1 MTTAPPDH
9 IEDFNEYSRPSDSRH
24 DTADLGPRLQTWLGG
39 KLGPDSA
46 VEVANVHAPSATG
59 MSSETILLDA
69 AWTEDGVR
77 QVHQLVA
84 RMAPRS
90 TAVPVFPV
98 YDLDEQFDVM
108 RTVAANSPV
117 PVPHVYWSEPS
128 PVPLGAAFFI
138 MERVAGDIPPD
149 VMPYNFGSWLTE
161 ATPEQ
166 RAQLQQSTIQVLADL
181 HAIADPA
188 AKFPRLRSDAS
199 YATADG
205 ALRAHVDAQRAYYD
219 WVTTEGPKSPLIER
233 TLDWLEANWPDLTGP
248 SVFSWGDARIGN
260 IIYRDFTP
268 VGVLDWEMAALCPRE
283 FDLGWTIFMHRFF
296 EDLATLAG
304 VPGMPDF
311 LRREDVAAQYE
322 AATGHRP
329 QNLDFYVIY
338 AALRHAI
345 IMFRIQARSIAFG
358 QAQQPEDPDDMIMF
372 RPTLEKMLDGTYW
385 TTLAAA
391 ETPAGQVG

>member
-1 MTTAPPDH
+1 MTTAQRYQA
-9 IEDFNEYSRPSDSRH
+9 EDFNEFSRPSDSRH
-24 DTADLGPRLQTWLGG
+24 DTIDLGPRLQTWLTG

-77 QVHQLVA
+77 STHQLVA
-84 RMAPRS
+84 RMAPGA

-128 PVPLGAAFFI
+128 PVPLGDAFFI
-138 MERVAGDIPPD
+138 MERVAGEVPPD
-149 VMPYNFGSWLTE
+149 VMPYNFGSWLSE
-161 ATPEQ
+161 GTPEQ
-166 RAQLQQSTIQVLADL
+166 RAQLQRSTIQVLADL

-188 AKFPRLRSDAS
+188 RKFPRLRADAT

-219 WVTTEGPKSPLIER
+219 WVTTDAPKSPLIER
-233 TLDWLEANWPDLTGP
+233 TLDWLEANWPNETGP

-260 IIYRDFTP
+260 IIYQDFTP
-268 VGVLDWEMAALCPRE
+268 AAVLDWEMATLCPR
-283 FDLGWTIFMHRFF
+283 
-296 EDLATLAG
+296 
-304 VPGMPDF
+304 
-311 LRREDVAAQYE
+311 
-322 AATGHRP
+322 
-329 QNLDFYVIY
+329 
-338 AALRHAI
+338 
-345 IMFRIQARSIAFG
+345 
-358 QAQQPEDPDDMIMF
+358 
-372 RPTLEKMLDGTYW
+372 
-385 TTLAAA
+385 
-391 ETPAGQVG
+391 